1 MLWALHRLEEFNWN
15 DTSGKDKAT
24 AKLNPFYEWLCA
36 KSLERKRCLYEA
48 TRESGASRG
57 DPRKRLPAAQFNV
70 LHCQQLLQ
78 KLVHN
83 VLNAIDGRHAV
94 GHEQNSR
101 MSSTKGIT
109 RVPLASLARSPRH
122 STFLPGH
129 PAYRALLPQRW
140 SSSLS
145 QKPGSAG

>member
-15 DTSGKDKAT
+15 DPFGKDKA
-24 AKLNPFYEWLCA
+24 AAELNPFMSGCVPSHLSA
-36 KSLERKRCLYEA
+36 NDVNGNLEQAEA
-48 TRESGASRG
+48 TPESGYQRPSSTSSIV
-57 DPRKRLPAAQFNV
+57 NNSS
-70 LHCQQLLQ
+70 
-78 KLVHN
+78 LVHN
-83 VLNAIDGRHAV
+83 VLNAIDGRRAV

-101 MSSTKGIT
+101 MSSIKGIM

-129 PAYRALLPQRW
+129 PAYRAPLPQRW